1 MMRLFVSVQERTPT
15 STHSNGREKELVMPR
30 KLLARPWTPA
40 EEKQLRELVEAGLK
54 KSAIARKLRRPLGSV
69 HSRKSK
75 YRTAR
80 G

>member
-1 MMRLFVSVQERTPT
+1 
-15 STHSNGREKELVMPR
+15 MPR
-30 KLLARPWTPA
+30 RLLARPWTPA

-54 KSAIARKLRRPLGSV
+54 TSAIARKLRRPLGSV